1 MGPDEIRDLTAE
13 ALAEAISTYG
23 ATLDEALAV
32 ENPTAEQYAAA
43 QAAAETLEALEAEQS
58 ARAEVASGMDSL
70 RAAREERAA
79 QAAAREEAANAEAE
93 NAEAEQEDE
102 QEQEGE
108 QEREASTETEVNA
121 EVEEQESLAASGGTT
136 TRRSARA
143 AAARNSERPPAPT
156 RSPVVITASADVP
169 GFATGSEIEGLS
181 GAAAAVRNRAK
192 GFPKFS
198 GGIENF
204 QGDAI
209 RRFPVAQFT
218 RDFPEDLIANGNND
232 QEVMEHAGRET
243 RLPGGSLV
251 AAGGWCAP
259 SETLY
264 DLCQPET
271 TDGLL
276 SLPEFQVTRGG
287 IRTTKGPDFSD
298 VFDAVGNIYTEAQ
311 SIAEVEKTCYEVD
324 CPPFEE
330 TRLDAVY
337 TCIKVP
343 LLQNAAYP
351 ELTQNVLARAM
362 IAHQHKVS
370 ASMIT
375 RIVAKLGSALTPTG
389 LGAVSTDTLE
399 ALELAANY
407 RRQQYRISMT
417 ASMEGFAPFW
427 MKGAIRSDLAR
438 RNGMDAVNV
447 TDAMINGYLQS
458 RLISL
463 QWVYNWQPLTDGVAY
478 PATVDVAL
486 YPSGSFSKGV
496 EDVISLDAVYDA
508 AELQQN
514 RYTGL
519 FFEEGI
525 LLADNCM
532 TGNIVTI
539 PICTAGRSGAAD
551 QTCVVDAGDGGD
563 GGDDG

>member
-23 ATLDEALAV
+23 ASLDEALAV

-108 QEREASTETEVNA
+108 QEASTETEVTA

-136 TRRSARA
+136 ARRSARA

-156 RSPVVITASADVP
+156 SSPVVITASADVP

-218 RDFPEDLIANGNND
+218 RDFPEDLVANGNND

-298 VFDAVGNIYTEAQ
+298 VFDAVGNIYTEAE
-311 SIAEVEKTCYEVD
+311 SIAGVEKTCYEVD

-370 ASMIT
+370 ASMIS
-375 RIVAKLGSALTPTG
+375 RIVAKLGTALSPTG

-447 TDAMINGYLQS
+447 TDAMIDGYLRS

-463 QWVYNWQPLTDGVAY
+463 QWVYNWQPLADGVAY
-478 PATVDVAL
+478 PETVDVTL
-486 YPSGSFSKGV
+486 YPSGSFTKGV

-532 TGNIVTI
+532 TGNVVTI

-551 QTCVVDAGDGGD
+551 QVCV
-563 GGDDG
+563 